1 MIAVFDSIAVALML
15 LAYALEARS
24 RWFVA
29 LYAAVAALAA
39 AYSGVVEAV
48 WALVA
53 LRRCAVRRGS
63 EMRPDTP

>member
-1 MIAVFDSIAVALML
+1 MIAVFGSIAVALML

-29 LYAAVAALAA
+29 L
-39 AYSGVVEAV
+39 
-48 WALVA
+48 VA
-53 LRRCAVRRGS
+53 LRRFAVRRGA